1 MMDFIRGTVISVRP
15 DRVVVDIGPMGL
27 TAICTPSAASS
38 VRVGERVE
46 LMTSLVIREDGWTI
60 YGFLDADERTVFEQ
74 VQTVSGVGPR
84 LAMGLLATLSP
95 DELRLAVARDDLV
108 TLTKVPGV
116 GRKGASRL
124 VLELKDKLGP
134 ANGPDTAGVSG
145 GVPAGRWQTSVTAG
159 LTSLGWSVKEAEQ
172 AVLAVTPLAE
182 ADADD
187 SKGPDIAVL
196 LKAALRSLDRS

>member
-1 MMDFIRGTVISVRP
+1 MIDFLRGTVTAVRP
-15 DRVVVDIGPMGL
+15 DRIVIDIGPLGL
-27 TAICTPSAASS
+27 TAICTPAAALS

-60 YGFLDADERTVFEQ
+60 YGFLDSDERTVFEQ

-95 DELRLAVARDDLV
+95 DELRTAIAREDLA
-108 TLTKVPGV
+108 TLTKVSGV

-134 ANGPDTAGVSG
+134 ALGAGG
-145 GVPAGRWQTSVTAG
+145 GSPSSAGLGGGWQASVTAG
-159 LTSLGWSVKEAEQ
+159 LTSLGWSAKEAEQ
-172 AVLAVTPLAE
+172 AVLAVSPMAE
-182 ADADD
+182 AAHGE
-187 SKGPDIAVL
+187 SGAPDIAAL

>member
-1 MMDFIRGTVISVRP
+1 MIDFIRGTVTAVRP
-15 DRVVVDIGPMGL
+15 DRVVIDIGPLGL
-27 TAICTPSAASS
+27 TAICTPAAAFS

-46 LMTSLVIREDGWTI
+46 LITSLVIREDGWTV

-95 DELRLAVARDDLV
+95 DELRLAVAREDLA

-134 ANGPDTAGVSG
+134 AQGVVTAGVSG
-145 GVPAGRWQTSVTAG
+145 GAPGGGWQASVTAG
-159 LTSLGWSVKEAEQ
+159 LTSLGWSAKEAEQ
-172 AVLAVTPLAE
+172 AVLAVAPLAQGTDGE
-182 ADADD
+182 SA
-187 SKGPDIAVL
+187 GPDIAVL
-196 LKAALRSLDRS
+196 LKQALRSLDRS

>member
-1 MMDFIRGTVISVRP
+1 MIDFLRGTVTSVRP
-15 DRVVVDIGPMGL
+15 DRIVIDIGPLGL
-27 TAICTPSAASS
+27 TAMCTPAAALS

-60 YGFLDADERTVFEQ
+60 YGFLDSDERTVFEQ

-95 DELRLAVARDDLV
+95 DELRTAIARDDLA
-108 TLTKVPGV
+108 TLTKVSGV

-134 ANGPDTAGVSG
+134 ALGTAGSA
-145 GVPAGRWQTSVTAG
+145 PAGLGGGWQASVTAG
-159 LTSLGWSVKEAEQ
+159 LTSLGWSAKEAEQ
-172 AVLAVTPLAE
+172 AVLAVAPMAE
-182 ADADD
+182 
-187 SKGPDIAVL
+187 SSEGEPGSPDIAAL

>member
-1 MMDFIRGTVISVRP
+1 MIDFIRGTVTAVRP
-15 DRVVVDIGPMGL
+15 DRVVIDIGPLGL
-27 TAICTPSAASS
+27 TAICTPAAALS

-46 LMTSLVIREDGWTI
+46 LITSLVIREDGWTV

-95 DELRLAVARDDLV
+95 DELRLAVAREDLA

-134 ANGPDTAGVSG
+134 AQGMVAAAVSG
-145 GVPAGRWQTSVTAG
+145 GALGGGWQASVTAG
-159 LTSLGWSVKEAEQ
+159 LTSLGWSAKEAEQ
-172 AVLAVTPLAE
+172 AVLAVAPLAQGPDGE
-182 ADADD
+182 SA
-187 SKGPDIAVL
+187 GPDIAVL

>member
-1 MMDFIRGTVISVRP
+1 MIDFLRGTVTTVRL
-15 DRVVVDIGPMGL
+15 DRIVVDIGPIGL
-27 TAICTPSAASS
+27 TAICTPAAALS

-60 YGFLDADERTVFEQ
+60 YGFLDSDERTVFEQ

-95 DELRLAVARDDLV
+95 DELRTAIASEDLV
-108 TLTKVPGV
+108 TLTKVSGV

-134 ANGPDTAGVSG
+134 ALGAVAGSPSG
-145 GVPAGRWQTSVTAG
+145 AGLGSGWKASVTAG
-159 LTSLGWSVKEAEQ
+159 LMSLGWSAKEAEQ
-172 AVLAVTPLAE
+172 AVLAVAPMAE
-182 ADADD
+182 STDGEPA
-187 SKGPDIAVL
+187 SPDIAAL

>member
-1 MMDFIRGTVISVRP
+1 MIHFIRGTVTSVRA
-15 DRVVVDIGPMGL
+15 DRVVVDIGPIGL
-27 TAICTPSAASS
+27 TAICTPVAASS
-38 VRVGERVE
+38 VRLGERVE

-60 YGFLDADERTVFEQ
+60 YGFLNADERTVFEQ

-134 ANGPDTAGVSG
+134 AKGLGASGVSG
-145 GVPAGRWQTSVTAG
+145 GVAAGRWQTSVTAG

-182 ADADD
+182 VDADD
-187 SKGPDIAVL
+187 SDGPDIALL

>member
-1 MMDFIRGTVISVRP
+1 MIDFIRGTVTAVRP
-15 DRVVVDIGPMGL
+15 DRVVIDIGPLGL
-27 TAICTPSAASS
+27 TAMCTPAAALS

-46 LMTSLVIREDGWTI
+46 LITSLVIREDGWTV

-95 DELRLAVARDDLV
+95 DELRLAVAREDLA

-134 ANGPDTAGVSG
+134 AQGMVAAGVSG
-145 GVPAGRWQTSVTAG
+145 GAPGRGWQASVTAG
-159 LTSLGWSVKEAEQ
+159 LTSLGWSAKEAEQ
-172 AVLAVTPLAE
+172 AVLAVAPLAQAPDGE
-182 ADADD
+182 SA
-187 SKGPDIAVL
+187 GPDIAAL

>member
-1 MMDFIRGTVISVRP
+1 MMDFIRGTVTSVRP

-27 TAICTPSAASS
+27 TAICTPAAASS
-38 VRVGERVE
+38 VRLGERVE

-134 ANGPDTAGVSG
+134 AKGLGTAAVSG
-145 GVPAGRWQTSVTAG
+145 GVSAGRWQTSVTAG

-182 ADADD
+182 VDADD
-187 SKGPDIAVL
+187 SNGPDIAVL

>member
-1 MMDFIRGTVISVRP
+1 MIDFLRGTVTAVRT
-15 DRVVVDIGPMGL
+15 DRIVIDVGPMGL
-27 TAICTPSAASS
+27 TAMCTPAAALS

-60 YGFLDADERTVFEQ
+60 YGFLDSDERTVFEQ

-84 LAMGLLATLSP
+84 LALGLLATLSP
-95 DELRLAVARDDLV
+95 DELRRAIARDDLA
-108 TLTKVPGV
+108 TLTKVSGV

-134 ANGPDTAGVSG
+134 ALGAGAGLASG
-145 GVPAGRWQTSVTAG
+145 TGQGDGWQASVTAG
-159 LTSLGWSVKEAEQ
+159 LTSLGWSAKEAEQ
-172 AVLAVTPLAE
+172 AVQAVAPLAE
-182 ADADD
+182 SSEGEAG
-187 SKGPDIAVL
+187 SPDIAAL

>member
-1 MMDFIRGTVISVRP
+1 MIDFLRGTVTSVRP
-15 DRVVVDIGPMGL
+15 DRIVIDVGPLGL
-27 TAICTPSAASS
+27 TAICTPAAALS

-60 YGFLDADERTVFEQ
+60 YGFLDPDERTVFEQ

-84 LAMGLLATLSP
+84 LALGLLATLSP
-95 DELRLAVARDDLV
+95 DELRTAIAREDLA
-108 TLTKVPGV
+108 TLTKVSGV

-134 ANGPDTAGVSG
+134 ALGATGGTPLGAGVG
-145 GVPAGRWQTSVTAG
+145 GGWQAAVTAG
-159 LTSLGWSVKEAEQ
+159 LTSLGWSAKEAEQ
-172 AVLAVTPLAE
+172 AVLAVAPMAE
-182 ADADD
+182 STDGEPA
-187 SKGPDIAVL
+187 SPDIAAL